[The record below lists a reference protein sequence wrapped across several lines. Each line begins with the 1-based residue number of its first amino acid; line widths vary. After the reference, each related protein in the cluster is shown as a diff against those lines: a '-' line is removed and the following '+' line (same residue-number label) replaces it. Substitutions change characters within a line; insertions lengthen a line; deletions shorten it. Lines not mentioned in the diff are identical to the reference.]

1 MNVSRL
7 AELIPAVSLC
17 FTKRNK
23 AAGVKFAP
31 ILAFAR
37 KHGGSFK
44 MEEAIKKAEVLIEA
58 LPYIKKF
65 HKKIVVIKYG
75 GSILGEEKIRKGV
88 LEDIVFLN
96 FMGLRPVLVH
106 GGGPNISERMRSSG
120 KKTEFLDGMRV
131 TDEETLV
138 VVEEELQKLNDII
151 VKEIL
156 ELGGNAIG
164 LNGEAKKIIQV
175 EKKQAEIDLGMVGQ
189 ITQINTEPI
198 WEGLKSETIAII
210 LPMGK
215 GRDKKAYNV
224 NADEA
229 AASISASLK
238 AEKLVL
244 LTNVK
249 GIMRNPDDPNSFL
262 STLTVEE
269 ARGLIENNIIH
280 EGMIP
285 KVQACIDALL
295 NGVKKTHIIDA
306 RTPHGLLL
314 EIFTDQ
320 GVGTE
325 IVK

>member
-1 MNVSRL
+1 
-7 AELIPAVSLC
+7 
-17 FTKRNK
+17 
-23 AAGVKFAP
+23 
-31 ILAFAR
+31 
-37 KHGGSFK
+37 

-75 GSILGEEKIRKGV
+75 GSILGEEKIRKAV

-96 FMGLRPVLVH
+96 FMGLKPVLVH
-106 GGGPNISERMRSSG
+106 GGGPNISERMRQEG
-120 KKTEFLDGMRV
+120 KKTDFVDGVRV

-138 VVEEELQKLNDII
+138 VVEEELEKLNAVITQ
-151 VKEIL
+151 EL
-156 ELGGNAIG
+156 SELGAKASG
-164 LNGEAKKIIQV
+164 LNGKEQKLIQV
-175 EKKQAEIDLGMVGQ
+175 EKKEAKFDLGRVGQ
-189 ITQINTEPI
+189 IVAINTQPI
-198 WEGLKSETIAII
+198 LEELKKEKVVVI
-210 LPMGK
+210 LPMGT
-215 GRDKKAYNV
+215 GDDKKVYNV
-224 NADEA
+224 NADE
-229 AASISASLK
+229 SASFIASTLE

-249 GIMRNPDDPNSFL
+249 GIVRNPDDPNSFI
-262 STLTVEE
+262 STLTIGE
-269 ARGLIENNIIH
+269 AEGLIENNIIQQ
-280 EGMIP
+280 GMIP
-285 KVQACIDALL
+285 KVAACINALS